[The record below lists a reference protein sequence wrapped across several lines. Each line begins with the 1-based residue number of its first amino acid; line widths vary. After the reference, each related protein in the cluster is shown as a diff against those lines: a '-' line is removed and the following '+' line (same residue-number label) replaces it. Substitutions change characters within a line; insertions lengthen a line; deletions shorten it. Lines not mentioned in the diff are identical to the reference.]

1 MSDET
6 TPQDDKAMPP
16 ASAGSTAGEDR
27 IFVCTQA
34 GGFGRYV
41 RAFFNCD
48 GRECIVYQ
56 WALGYATAF
65 REDVKMLP
73 TSNHQE
79 ALRLAREAW
88 GLRPE

>member
-1 MSDET
+1 MSDDNTRDAAE
-6 TPQDDKAMPP
+6 PSL
-16 ASAGSTAGEDR
+16 ASAGSVAGEDR
-27 IFVCTQA
+27 IFVCTRA

>member
-1 MSDET
+1 MDT
-6 TPQDDKAMPP
+6 DNTQDGAEPSL
-16 ASAGSTAGEDR
+16 ASAGSVAGEDR
-27 IFVCTQA
+27 IFVCTRA

-41 RAFFNCD
+41 RAFFNSD
-48 GRECIVYQ
+48 GKECVVYQ
-56 WALGYATAF
+56 WAMGYATAF

>member
-6 TPQDDKAMPP
+6 TPQDDKAMSP
-16 ASAGSTAGEDR
+16 AFVGSVAGEDR

-41 RAFFNCD
+41 RAFSNSD
-48 GRECIVYQ
+48 GRECVVYQ

>member
-1 MSDET
+1 MSN
-6 TPQDDKAMPP
+6 DKPNDGAEPSL
-16 ASAGSTAGEDR
+16 ASAGSVAGEDR
-27 IFVCTQA
+27 IFVCTRA

-41 RAFFNCD
+41 RAFFNSD
-48 GRECIVYQ
+48 GKECVVYQ
-56 WALGYATAF
+56 AIGYATAF

>member
-1 MSDET
+1 MDTENT
-6 TPQDDKAMPP
+6 NDGKAMPP
-16 ASAGSTAGEDR
+16 ASAGSVAGEDR
-27 IFVCTQA
+27 IFVCTRA
-34 GGFGRYV
+34 GGFGRYA
-41 RAFFNCD
+41 RAFFNSD
-48 GRECIVYQ
+48 GKECVVYQ
-56 WALGYATAF
+56 WAMGYATAF

>member
-1 MSDET
+1 MDTDNTQEPAEPSL
-6 TPQDDKAMPP
+6 
-16 ASAGSTAGEDR
+16 ASAGSVAGEDR

-41 RAFFNCD
+41 RAFFNSND
-48 GRECIVYQ
+48 RECVVYQ

-73 TSNHQE
+73 TSNHKE